1 MRPILRGFATLG
13 VALAL
18 AACSGTGTPAP
29 TTAGGPGA
37 TTSAGGGGG
46 APCTDSTEA
55 GTVQA
60 NIANLAFDPSTINA
74 KVGDVITWTNNDTVP
89 HGVELDDS
97 SCKMANAI
105 QGGAKGSLK
114 FTVAGTYPFHCFIHP
129 TIKGTITIS

>member
-18 AACSGTGTPAP
+18 AACSGTGTAAP
-29 TTAGGPGA
+29 TTAGAPGA
-37 TTSAGGGGG
+37 TTSAG
-46 APCTDSTEA
+46 APCADSTEA

-60 NIANLAFDPSTINA
+60 NIVNRTFDPSTINA
-74 KVGDVITWTNNDTVP
+74 KVGDVITWTNGDTVP
-89 HGVELDDS
+89 HGVELDDA
-97 SCKMANAI
+97 SCKMASAI

-129 TIKGTITIS
+129 TMKGTITIS